1 MVMGFSAGG
10 HVAGSLATR
19 FNAPVYE
26 PRDATDQLSARPDAA
41 VLMYPVVT
49 MKQGPAHRGSRR
61 NLLGETPSDAQVA
74 KYSLET
80 APPADTPPTFLLHAA
95 DDASVPVENS
105 LLLFSALKAAN
116 VPTSLHI
123 FETGGHG
130 FRPARSRQRSAP
142 PLA

>member
-1 MVMGFSAGG
+1 MGS
-10 HVAGSLATR
+10 
-19 FNAPVYE
+19 
-26 PRDATDQLSARPDAA
+26 
-41 VLMYPVVT
+41 
-49 MKQGPAHRGSRR
+49 R
-61 NLLGETPSDAQVA
+61 NLLGEAPSDAQVA

-105 LLLFSALKAAN
+105 LLLFSALKAAS

-130 FRPARSRQRSAP
+130 FGLRGLDNDPRRLWPDMVMDWGRAHGIFKPPA
-142 PLA
+142 